1 MQARSLR
8 AILIG
13 IEPSP
18 GSRAWTIYEIVVQN
32 HGRPGREMSL
42 QLIGPR
48 DRVIATG
55 LIPASAFPAND
66 TFREV
71 HLPNGVE
78 YEVDLLGDSVW
89 DVWLNL
95 PPDPWLGWMAKARD
109 ANALADVWGRMQ
121 RDARRGSGS
130 V

>member
-1 MQARSLR
+1 MH
-8 AILIG
+8 
-13 IEPSP
+13 
-18 GSRAWTIYEIVVQN
+18 EIVVQN
-32 HGRPGREMSL
+32 HGRPGHEMNL

-48 DRVIATG
+48 HRIIATG
-55 LIPASAFPAND
+55 IIPASAFPTAG
-66 TFREV
+66 TFREG

-78 YEVDLLGDSVW
+78 FEVELLGDSVW

-95 PPDPWLGWMAKARD
+95 PPDPWLGWMATGRAAK
-109 ANALADVWGRMQ
+109 ALADVWGRMQ